1 MDHDVESITQ
11 VIAETLEGD
20 SEELSKRGYD
30 VIPLGDLGEIFL
42 RTPNGATFK
51 ITVEESDEEVF
62 DGEDEEG

>member
-20 SEELSKRGYD
+20 SEELSKRGYE
-30 VIPLGDLGEIFL
+30 VIPLLDLGEIFL